1 MPYINGTEFGHIT
14 INGQKYGQV
23 LIVGEQ
29 ILERDYDRLNRL
41 FGTSHQI
48 GDWEVEKLL
57 EQNPEIIIIG
67 TGQSGML
74 NVDQNF
80 CDKTKNSG
88 VEIITNITP
97 KAIKIYNEKVKEGRR
112 VNALIHTTC

>member
-1 MPYINGTEFGHIT
+1 MLIING
-14 INGQKYGQV
+14 
-23 LIVGEQ
+23 Q
-29 ILERDYDRLNRL
+29 ILERDSDKLSRL

-57 EQNPEIIIIG
+57 EQNPEIILIG

-80 CDKTKNSG
+80 YEKVKDKD
-88 VEIITNITP
+88 VEIITDITP
-97 KAIKIYNEKVKEGRR
+97 KAIKIYNEKIKEGRR